1 MGALSNTCCMKE
13 VGSCFRISVEAFF
26 NASGFLWMHSNTCG
40 LKYAHASELN
50 FHFCFCTRNE
60 RNFVLVELS
69 VTGKS
74 PGRSPTSEY
83 FPFFNVPATIFVP
96 EYPQFIESML

>member
-1 MGALSNTCCMKE
+1 MLPNLI
-13 VGSCFRISVEAFF
+13 FISVFAQE
-26 NASGFLWMHSNTCG
+26 M
-40 LKYAHASELN
+40 
-50 FHFCFCTRNE
+50 E

-83 FPFFNVPATIFVP
+83 FPFFNVRATIFVP

>member
-1 MGALSNTCCMKE
+1 MFPNLI
-13 VGSCFRISVEAFF
+13 FISVFAQ
-26 NASGFLWMHSNTCG
+26 
-40 LKYAHASELN
+40 EL
-50 FHFCFCTRNE
+50 TRN
-60 RNFVLVELS
+60 FALVELS

-96 EYPQFIESML
+96 EYPQIIESML

>member
-1 MGALSNTCCMKE
+1 MDALKYLRFE
-13 VGSCFRISVEAFF
+13 VRSCFRTKFSFLFF
-26 NASGFLWMHSNTCG
+26 AQE
-40 LKYAHASELN
+40 LK
-50 FHFCFCTRNE
+50 

-74 PGRSPTSEY
+74 PGRSPTSKY
-83 FPFFNVPATIFVP
+83 LPFFNVPATTFVS